1 MTHARTSAKSVLLSL
16 FLFTF
21 CFPTLNAKTKLTAKE
36 VIETFYKSYL
46 TRPFD
51 TKAKPSAPKLRFSK
65 SFNELLKVNEKV
77 CKEKAGTDICGWGA
91 DGDVYLFYCD
101 ESWETEND
109 SCYATIEEA
118 VEEAERQF
126 GVVRQDW
133 KPIAWPFDQTQNTA
147 CISTRPVFDHCHP
160 ILFAQHFEDDHS
172 WVFSC
177 GTTNSTKDAMLIS
190 MEEALIK
197 DPSIT
202 FISDLKPGESAE
214 RPDVNSPWI
223 HRQTV
228 FEDTEL

>member
-1 MTHARTSAKSVLLSL
+1 MLDCPQTIDGAVVIFAAVLDASRHRHTGSTRLLS
-16 FLFTF
+16 
-21 CFPTLNAKTKLTAKE
+21 
-36 VIETFYKSYL
+36 ETEQTWFHGLAIARYGRDS
-46 TRPFD
+46 
-51 TKAKPSAPKLRFSK
+51 
-65 SFNELLKVNEKV
+65 
-77 CKEKAGTDICGWGA
+77 A

-118 VEEAERQF
+118 VEEAKRQF

-147 CISTRPVFDHCHP
+147 CISTRPVFDHGHP

-214 RPDVNSPWI
+214 RADVNSPWI

>member
-91 DGDVYLFYCD
+91 DGDVYLNAQEYKP
-101 ESWETEND
+101 ESYQKAGLTVNEITNGKV
-109 SCYATIEEA
+109 A
-118 VEEAERQF
+118 VSF
-126 GVVRQDW
+126 NVY
-133 KPIAWPFDQTQNTA
+133 P
-147 CISTRPVFDHCHP
+147 S
-160 ILFAQHFEDDHS
+160 
-172 WVFSC
+172 
-177 GTTNSTKDAMLIS
+177 
-190 MEEALIK
+190 IK
-197 DPSIT
+197 DHKNSYIRTMTYLMLQEKSDWVVDDILYDNVSSARKSIQSE
-202 FISDLKPGESAE
+202 IDSYSK
-214 RPDVNSPWI
+214 N
-223 HRQTV
+223 
-228 FEDTEL
+228 